1 MATTSIVYNPKIGYF
16 FNETSDL
23 VLTDITGIQSSW
35 NPDGWGTGNPLT
47 TNNPSKTSI
56 LGLSLTI
63 GVYCEGTLYQYST
76 SDTALVPLD
85 LSTSGFMSANPYHV
99 VDIADIPYLF
109 DYQGNFIQEVS
120 SFKTGFYL
128 VSLVANGSFQVVLD
142 TVNWSSGGSVQ
153 NPFGAYNLNG
163 VCIPEVWKQAVFTRG
178 CKPNKK
184 AEQILRLQKMTF
196 DYFNFSQITNTVTD
210 LAENRF
216 DKTTDLY
223 LMMQGICDNKR
234 NCQC

>member
-1 MATTSIVYNPKIGYF
+1 
-16 FNETSDL
+16 
-23 VLTDITGIQSSW
+23 
-35 NPDGWGTGNPLT
+35 
-47 TNNPSKTSI
+47 
-56 LGLSLTI
+56 
-63 GVYCEGTLYQYST
+63 
-76 SDTALVPLD
+76 
-85 LSTSGFMSANPYHV
+85 MSANPYHV
-99 VDIADIPYLF
+99 VDITDTPYLF
-109 DYQGNFIQEVS
+109 DYQGNFIQELS

-142 TVNWSSGGSVQ
+142 TVNWSSGGGVQ
-153 NPFGAYNLNG
+153 NLFGAYNLNG
-163 VCIPEVWKQAVFTRG
+163 VCIPEVWKQVVFTRG